1 MLFVAPIELD
11 MSEKVTWGLLIIWKF
26 IMSSVGVLNNLPH
39 DVRLIEYNVT
49 TEAACNVNGW
59 PIYDS

>member
-49 TEAACNVNGW
+49 T
-59 PIYDS
+59 